1 MFLEV
6 AALLIHELGY
16 EAVTMTAVAEHA
28 SASIGTLYDYFP
40 DKLTLAQALAAQ
52 YAEEADEHWKELL
65 GGPLTLERQDLA
77 DLFVEGALAFV
88 RKRPAYLPL
97 FGAPFVANRS
107 PAARQ
112 HLRKTFADAL
122 RRLEPSLTSDRALIR
137 AQVIVELIK
146 ALLAVCKQLASK
158 DREPVTEEFK
168 RLISFY
174 ISESGLTS
182 R

>member
-1 MFLEV
+1 
-6 AALLIHELGY
+6 
-16 EAVTMTAVAEHA
+16 MTAVAERA

-40 DKLTLAQALAAQ
+40 EKLTLAQALAAQ
-52 YAEEADEHWKELL
+52 YADEADEHWKELL
-65 GGPLTLERQDLA
+65 GGSLSFAEKDLA

-97 FGAPFVANRS
+97 FGAPFVAHRS

-122 RRLEPSLTSDRALIR
+122 RRLEPGLPSDRALLR

-146 ALLAVCKQLASK
+146 ALLAVCKQTSSK
-158 DREPVTEEFK
+158 NREPITAEFK
-168 RLISFY
+168 RLIRFY
-174 ISESGLTS
+174 IRDSAKEDGLA
-182 R
+182 